1 MISYIIFS
9 LGISSGFVLG
19 SFFKGTKFDN
29 QNWIIMKWNSEALGF
44 RPVVAG
50 SKLFKGD
57 RVALSLEV
65 DTCEFPENGLLVE

>member
-1 MISYIIFS
+1 
-9 LGISSGFVLG
+9 
-19 SFFKGTKFDN
+19 
-29 QNWIIMKWNSEALGF
+29 MKWNSEALGF